1 MNRLFVCSIIRY
13 MKNDIVESVNLTK
26 DVLEVYAAKFKQFS
40 VNVKARK
47 LVAKELSVDE
57 QNALKWQTVGDIFS
71 FIDSSS
77 LAKEHPKEAVRVLK
91 TIAGIITVAFPPSS
105 VVTGIIILLPQKQ
118 AAEMMEWLGKPTP
131 EHIVHKIAEKKGN
144 KKEMKKG
151 S

>member
-1 MNRLFVCSIIRY
+1 

-71 FIDSSS
+71 FIDSH
-77 LAKEHPKEAVRVLK
+77 L
-91 TIAGIITVAFPPSS
+91 
-105 VVTGIIILLPQKQ
+105 
-118 AAEMMEWLGKPTP
+118 
-131 EHIVHKIAEKKGN
+131 
-144 KKEMKKG
+144 
-151 S
+151 